1 MDDNKFKKDLE
12 KLLKKSEDSHLAGY
26 IAKCF
31 KDYEA
36 QSTEQVNPFG
46 VEIQPPEV
54 AVQQAPKSNAA
65 PVGNNPVTT
74 GWSNPFAG
82 TSWGA

>member
-1 MDDNKFKKDLE
+1 MDNNKFKKDLE
-12 KLLKKSEDSHLAGY
+12 KLLKKNEDSLLAVY
-26 IAKCF
+26 IAKCL
-31 KDYEA
+31 KDYEV

-46 VEIQPPEV
+46 VDLQPPH
-54 AVQQAPKSNAA
+54 AVVQSSQQPIGAPI
-65 PVGNNPVTT
+65 GNNPTTT

>member
-1 MDDNKFKKDLE
+1 MDNKFKKDLE
-12 KLLKKSEDSHLAGY
+12 KLLKKNEDSLLAGY
-26 IAKCF
+26 IAKCL
-31 KDYEA
+31 KDYNVQTE
-36 QSTEQVNPFG
+36 EQVNPFG

-65 PVGNNPVTT
+65 PVGNNPTTT

-82 TSWGA
+82 TSWGV